1 MKYKGMNV
9 NMSNSKK
16 CVLRL
21 QNGRKPNAY
30 NRSQINIRWAYCVG
44 ERPDRHIRI
53 FISNQKLYTRAQK
66 KDQTRPT
73 KAKDIFRLCIAHSV
87 GKSTQQSHITT
98 FALVSLAYVKIEMRL
113 FYVDYKPLW
122 FSGCKEKKRPWEARA
137 LVVKYANVKLS

>member
-44 ERPDRHIRI
+44 ETRPAH
-53 FISNQKLYTRAQK
+53 SNLHFQPKIVHTRAK

-98 FALVSLAYVKIEMRL
+98 FAGASLAFVKIEMRL